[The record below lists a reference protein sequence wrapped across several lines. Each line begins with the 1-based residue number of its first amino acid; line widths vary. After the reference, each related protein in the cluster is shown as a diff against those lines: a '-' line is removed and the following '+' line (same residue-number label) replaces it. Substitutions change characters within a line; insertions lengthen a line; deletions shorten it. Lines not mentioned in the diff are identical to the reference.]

1 MRLKLLC
8 LAMLCAGFLFGQ
20 PAPTDLYL
28 RGYSVIPSPQ
38 KVALHEG
45 DVRID
50 ESWTIDGPAGHIA
63 TRWLASDLASFHSL
77 KLSGAAGRDQ
87 NVIALKVQ
95 PGAVAAAPTE
105 TASQAYHLDIRE
117 GRIQILANGD
127 AGLLYG
133 VQTLV
138 QLIKADERGQLR
150 LPVSEIDDWPRLK
163 LRFLHW
169 DTKHHQ
175 DRMPTLKRYID
186 WAVRF
191 KANMIGFELEDKF
204 SYPSHP
210 EIGAPGAFTPAELQE
225 IVNYGLER
233 HMQVVPVVQSPAHM
247 AYVLKHPEFARLK
260 ADGNN
265 YQSDLCQED
274 TYKLIFEMYD
284 DVIRATR
291 GIDYFFVSTDEVYYA
306 GIGKN
311 CALPYNPA
319 NRSKAWADFAIR
331 AHDHLAKQNRRMLA
345 WVEYPLLDKDMARL
359 PKDLIDGVVGEDGFF
374 AIEKRNGMRQL
385 IYTSTQGAEYL
396 FPDHFA
402 IESLPPGKVM
412 GEFEAVFTAGRIG
425 SLYNSITRSRVWE
438 LDPIGSFAAAWD
450 DSGLHS
456 ETFWLG
462 WSAVARWAWHP
473 GVPGPEQ
480 HAAEFM
486 NVYYGPRVQGMTE
499 LYRTM
504 QRQAR
509 AWQRSWDRVTS
520 RVRKPGYGNSEGPGI
535 GTERQDFTLAAP
547 ALPDAATLAFQPVFS
562 VKYKGLITES
572 NALSLSNDQLQNEIF
587 ANIGR
592 ASRNQYNLEV
602 FLTIARLTG
611 HHWKMIGALAKAE
624 NDLAAAASAAKRK
637 QPEAAVGHLVAAHN
651 RVAQIEREAA
661 AVQRYLTE
669 VWEKDRYPKGR
680 SVNGRTFLH
689 VLDDTKDHWADR
701 TADLGYMFYPEQS
714 IGLAQWR
721 KSLSGITAAY
731 AKRNNVEV
739 QGLAEARLED

>member
-1 MRLKLLC
+1 MRRKLC
-8 LAMLCAGFLFGQ
+8 LLAILLTGFLFGQ

-38 KVALHEG
+38 KVSLHDG

-50 ESWTIDGPAGHIA
+50 ESWSIDGPAGNIA
-63 TRWLASDLASFHSL
+63 TRWLISDFASFHSL
-77 KLSGAAGRDQ
+77 TLGGAASGGQ
-87 NVIALKVQ
+87 KVITLRVQ
-95 PGAVAAAPTE
+95 PGAVAAAPKE
-105 TASQAYHLDIRE
+105 TASQAYRLDIRE
-117 GRIQILANGD
+117 SGIQIVANGD

-138 QLIKADERGQLR
+138 QLMKANERGELK
-150 LPVSEIDDWPRLK
+150 LPVSEIEDWPRLK

-175 DRMPTLKRYID
+175 SRMPTLKSYID

-204 SYPSHP
+204 SYPSNP

-225 IVNYGLER
+225 IVDYGLER
-233 HMQVVPVVQSPAHM
+233 HVQVVPVVQSPAHM
-247 AYVLKHPEFARLK
+247 AYVLKHPRFAHLK

-284 DVIRATR
+284 DLIKATR
-291 GIDYFFVSTDEVYYA
+291 GVDYFFVSTDEVYYA

-311 CALPYNPA
+311 CALPYNPE
-319 NRSKAWADFAIR
+319 NRSKAWVDFAIR
-331 AHDHLAKQNRRMLA
+331 AHRHLAKQNRRMLA
-345 WVEYPLLDKDMARL
+345 WIEYPVLDKDMERI
-359 PKDLIDGVVGEDGFF
+359 PSDVIDGVVGEPGFA
-374 AIEKRNGMRQL
+374 AIEKRKGMRQL
-385 IYTSTQGAEYL
+385 IYTSTQGAENL

-412 GEFEAVFTAGRIG
+412 GEFEAVFTAGRLG
-425 SLYNSITRSRVWE
+425 SLYSSITNSRIWK

-456 ETFWLG
+456 ETFWIG

-486 NVYYGPRVQGMTE
+486 NIYYGPRVEGMTE
-499 LYRTM
+499 LYRSM

-509 AWQRSWDRVTS
+509 AWQRSWDRVPS
-520 RVRKPGYGNSEGPGI
+520 LVRKPGYGNSDGPGI
-535 GTERQDFTLAAP
+535 GTERQDLTLTPP
-547 ALPDAATLAFQPVFS
+547 ALPDAATLAFQPVFT
-562 VKYKGLITES
+562 VKYKSLIAEAS
-572 NALSLSNDQLQNEIF
+572 SLSLSNDQLQNAIVT
-587 ANIGR
+587 NIGR

-602 FLTIARLTG
+602 FLTLARLTG
-611 HHWKMIGALAKAE
+611 HQWKMIGAVAKAE
-624 NDLAAAASAAKRK
+624 NDLTAAAAAASRK
-637 QPEAAVGHLVAAHN
+637 KPALAVGHLVAAQN
-651 RVAQIEREAA
+651 RITQIEREAES
-661 AVQRYLTE
+661 VQHYLTN
-669 VWEKDRYPKGR
+669 VWEKSRYPKGR
-680 SVNGRTFLH
+680 SVDGRKFLH
-689 VLDDTKDHWADR
+689 VLDDTKDHFADR

-721 KSLSGITAAY
+721 ASLGRITAAY
-731 AKRNNVEV
+731 AKRNGVEV
-739 QGLAEARLED
+739 RGLAELRLED